1 MSSTGPGKSLLRSAA
16 ADERWAALNKAQRRE
31 RTANARRARDGKF
44 ETQAAELAAAHGN
57 ELSPQ
62 ELAESAERLRRAY
75 FKRLADKSA
84 KARTA
89 RSLRARIPSEPAVD
103 AGEPQ

>member
-1 MSSTGPGKSLLRSAA
+1 MSARKNLLRSAA
-16 ADERWAALNKAQRRE
+16 ADELWASLTAQQRRD
-31 RTANARRARDGKF
+31 RTANGRRALDGKF
-44 ETQAAELAAAHGN
+44 AKQAAELAAQHGN

-84 KARTA
+84 KVRTA
-89 RSLRARIPSEPAVD
+89 RSLKSRVPAEPAVD